1 MDGRNIYQGTPEWFN
16 DRLFHFTS
24 SELYKLMTKPKSK
37 QDQEAGKPS
46 KTAEEYIFEKLAED
60 LTGRYND
67 SLDTKAMK
75 WGETYEPEARIAY
88 ESASGNKVDLCG
100 FIEWSRMF
108 GGSPDGLVGEDG
120 IIEIKCPFNSSNH
133 VRYLLLENQYELNGL
148 KPEYYA
154 QIQGNLLV
162 TGRKWCDFISY
173 DPRCVR
179 AEFGLKILRVNRDEE
194 FIKRIKEAL
203 DRAEAIK
210 EQITGRIIRNVYDKF
225 MRV

>member
-1 MDGRNIYQGTPEWFN
+1 MDGRNIYQGSPEWFN

-24 SELYKLMTKPKSK
+24 SELYKLLTKPKSK

-60 LTGRYND
+60 LTGRYDD
-67 SLDTKAMK
+67 SLDTKALR
-75 WGETYEPEARIAY
+75 WGETYEADARLAY
-88 ESASGNKVDLCG
+88 ETVTGNSVDLCG
-100 FIEWSRMF
+100 FIEWSKIF
-108 GGSPDGLVGEDG
+108 GGSPDGLVGEAG
-120 IIEIKCPFNSSNH
+120 IIEIKCPFNTSNH
-133 VRYLLLENQYELNGL
+133 VRYLLLESQYELNGL

-179 AEFGLKILRVNRDEE
+179 AEFALKILRVNRDEE

-210 EQITGRIIRNVYDKF
+210 EQITGRIIRICIQ
-225 MRV
+225 

>member
-16 DRLFHFTS
+16 ERLFHFTS

-60 LTGRYND
+60 LTGRCDD
-67 SLDTKAMK
+67 SLDTKALR
-75 WGETYEPEARIAY
+75 WGETYEADARLAY
-88 ESASGNKVDLCG
+88 ETVTGNSVDLCG
-100 FIEWSRMF
+100 FIEWSRIF

-179 AEFGLKILRVNRDEE
+179 AEFALKILRVNRDEE

-210 EQITGRIIRNVYDKF
+210 EQITGRIIRICIQ
-225 MRV
+225 

>member
-24 SELYKLMTKPKSK
+24 SELYKLLTKPKSK

-60 LTGRYND
+60 LTGRYDD
-67 SLDTKAMK
+67 SLDTKALR
-75 WGETYEPEARIAY
+75 WGETYEADARLAY
-88 ESASGNKVDLCG
+88 ETVTGNSVDLCG
-100 FIEWSRMF
+100 FIEWSKIF

-120 IIEIKCPFNSSNH
+120 IIEIKCPFNTSNH
-133 VRYLLLENQYELNGL
+133 VRYLLLESQYELNEL

-173 DPRCVR
+173 DPRCIR
-179 AEFGLKILRVNRDEE
+179 PELALKILRANRDEN
-194 FIKRIKEAL
+194 FIKKAVEAIRNAERIKQLISEKIVRL
-203 DRAEAIK
+203 NFK
-210 EQITGRIIRNVYDKF
+210 
-225 MRV
+225 

>member
-24 SELYKLMTKPKSK
+24 SELYKLLTKPKSK

-60 LTGRYND
+60 LTGRYDD
-67 SLDTKAMK
+67 SLDTKALR
-75 WGETYEPEARIAY
+75 WGETYEADARLAY
-88 ESASGNKVDLCG
+88 ETVTGNSVDLCG
-100 FIEWSRMF
+100 FIEWSKIF

-120 IIEIKCPFNSSNH
+120 IIEIKCPFNTSNH
-133 VRYLLLENQYELNGL
+133 VRYLLLESQYELNGL

-173 DPRCVR
+173 DPRCIR
-179 AEFGLKILRVNRDEE
+179 PELALKIIRVNRDED
-194 FIKRIKEAL
+194 FIKKAVEAIRNAERIKQLISEKIVRL
-203 DRAEAIK
+203 NFK
-210 EQITGRIIRNVYDKF
+210 
-225 MRV
+225 

>member
-24 SELYKLMTKPKSK
+24 SELYKLLTEPRSK

-46 KTAEEYIFEKLAED
+46 MTMAEYIFEKLAED
-60 LTGRYND
+60 LTGRYDD
-67 SLDTKAMK
+67 SLDTKALR
-75 WGETYEPEARIAY
+75 WGETYEADARLVY
-88 ESASGNKVDLCG
+88 ETVTGNSVDLCG
-100 FIEWSRMF
+100 FIEWSKIF
-108 GGSPDGLVGEDG
+108 GGSPDGLVGDDG
-120 IIEIKCPFNSSNH
+120 IIEIKCPYSTANH

-148 KPEYYA
+148 KPEYYT

-179 AEFGLKILRVNRDEE
+179 AEFALKILRVDRDEE
-194 FIKRIKEAL
+194 FIKRIKDAL
-203 DRAEAIK
+203 DKAERIK
-210 EQITGRIIRNVYDKF
+210 EQITDRIVRICIG
-225 MRV
+225 

>member
-60 LTGRYND
+60 VTGRYDD
-67 SLDTKAMK
+67 SLDTKALR
-75 WGETYEPEARIAY
+75 WGETYEADARLAY
-88 ESASGNKVDLCG
+88 ETVTGNSVDLCG
-100 FIEWSRMF
+100 FIEWSKIF

-120 IIEIKCPFNSSNH
+120 IIEIKCPFKSANH
-133 VRYLLLENQYELNGL
+133 VRYLLLESQFELSAMC
-148 KPEYYA
+148 PEYYA

-162 TGRKWCDFISY
+162 TGRQWCDFISY
-173 DPRCVR
+173 NPRCIR
-179 AEFGLKILRVNRDEE
+179 PELALKILRVNRDEN
-194 FIKRIKEAL
+194 FIKKAVEAIQNAERIKQLISEKIVRL
-203 DRAEAIK
+203 NFK
-210 EQITGRIIRNVYDKF
+210 
-225 MRV
+225 

>member
-1 MDGRNIYQGTPEWFN
+1 M
-16 DRLFHFTS
+16 
-24 SELYKLMTKPKSK
+24 
-37 QDQEAGKPS
+37 
-46 KTAEEYIFEKLAED
+46 
-60 LTGRYND
+60 
-67 SLDTKAMK
+67 
-75 WGETYEPEARIAY
+75 
-88 ESASGNKVDLCG
+88 
-100 FIEWSRMF
+100 
-108 GGSPDGLVGEDG
+108 GEDG

-133 VRYLLLENQYELNGL
+133 VRYLLLESQYELNGL

-179 AEFGLKILRVNRDEE
+179 AEFALKILRVNRDEE

-210 EQITGRIIRNVYDKF
+210 EQITGRIIRICIQ
-225 MRV
+225 

>member
-16 DRLFHFTS
+16 DRLCHFTS
-24 SELYKLMTKPKSK
+24 SEIYKLMTNPKSK
-37 QDQEAGKPS
+37 KDQEAGKPS

-60 LTGRYND
+60 MTGMRKC
-67 SLDTKAMK
+67 SADTKSER
-75 WGETYEPEARIAY
+75 WGETYEPEAISAY

-148 KPEYYA
+148 EPEYYA